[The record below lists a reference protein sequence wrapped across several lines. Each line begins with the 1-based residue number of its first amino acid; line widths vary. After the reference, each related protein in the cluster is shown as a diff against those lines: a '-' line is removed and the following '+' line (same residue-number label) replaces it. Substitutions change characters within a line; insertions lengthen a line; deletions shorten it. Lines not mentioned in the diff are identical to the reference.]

1 MKSPAFLVAEF
12 LLILAILAG
21 VGVHQ
26 FAFPGGSRPDRPV
39 LALTGAGFWGGTR
52 INTYF
57 VLYAD
62 GLVLHLSDS
71 TEAASWQQAQLDPA
85 ARDELLSVAHR
96 ALLPVRNCFANLP
109 ALDGPAIDIFLRY
122 HSQVVIGGY
131 RGVTRHPSSA
141 EECEEVTALWQRL
154 RKFDAGGSVPATRLD
169 AKGKP
174 LGDEEWIRAI
184 QSVWPGH

>member
-12 LLILAILAG
+12 LLVLAILAG
-21 VGVHQ
+21 VGVHH
-26 FAFPGGSRPDRPV
+26 FAFPGGLQPDRPV
-39 LALTGAGFWGGTR
+39 LALTHAGFWGGTR
-52 INTYF
+52 IGTSF

-62 GLVLHLSDS
+62 GVVLYPSEN
-71 TEAASWQQAQLDPA
+71 TELASWRQVQLDPA
-85 ARDELLSVAHR
+85 ARDELISAAHR
-96 ALLPVRNCFANLP
+96 TLLPIRNCFSRLP
-109 ALDGPAIDIFLRY
+109 AVDGPTINIFLQY
-122 HSQVVIGGY
+122 GGQVVIGGY

-154 RKFDAGGSVPATRLD
+154 RKFDAGGTAPATRLD

-174 LGDEEWIRAI
+174 LGEEEWIRAI